1 MLKYEQ
7 IASRISSLIEDGHY
21 EAGDKLPSV
30 KILKTEYDVSK
41 YNHYALK
48 NLEKEAWFIKLEEAA
63 FM

>member
-30 KILKTEYDVSK
+30 EILKTEYDVKVQSLM
-41 YNHYALK
+41 H
-48 NLEKEAWFIKLEEAA
+48 
-63 FM
+63 